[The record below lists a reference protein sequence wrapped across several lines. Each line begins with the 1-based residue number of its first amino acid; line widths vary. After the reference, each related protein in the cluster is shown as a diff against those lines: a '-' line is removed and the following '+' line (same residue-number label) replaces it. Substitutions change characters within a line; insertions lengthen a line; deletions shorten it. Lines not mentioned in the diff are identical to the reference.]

1 MKKVLAF
8 AGSNSKNSIN
18 HQLVQATAKM
28 AKGFE
33 VEVIRLTDYESPMY
47 GMDLEA
53 EQGIPQGTLD
63 LKAKMEGADGFI
75 LSSPEHNGS
84 FPAFLKNTL
93 DWLSRAGGKTFQDK
107 PTLLMATSPGA
118 RGGGGILVHMLQILP
133 YAGAQVTGGFSLP
146 SFFENFKEGDII
158 EEHKTKLAEELAKLN
173 EALNA

>member
-1 MKKVLAF
+1 MKKVIAF

-18 HQLVQATAKM
+18 HQLIQASALL
-28 AKGFE
+28 AEGFE
-33 VEVIRLTDYESPMY
+33 VEVIKLTNYEVPMF

-63 LKAKMEGADGFI
+63 LKAKMETADGFI

-93 DWLSRAGGKTFQDK
+93 DWLSRAGEKTFQDK
-107 PTLLMATSPGA
+107 PTLLMATSPGP
-118 RGGGGILVHMLQILP
+118 RGGGAILAHMLQVLP

-146 SFFENFKEGDII
+146 SFHEHFVNGEVQG
-158 EEHKTKLAEELAKLN
+158 EHKKKLEEELSKLGV
-173 EALNA
+173 ALG